1 MIDIDEDLLNGRL
14 GMRIWWEGRRRGGG
28 AGAGGSGEGENGE
41 EVRGRRWG
49 GENEE
54 GREKVSIYIEGRRG
68 RSWLE
73 MVGDEVTE
81 DEEKEALV
89 LEQE

>member
-1 MIDIDEDLLNGRL
+1 M
-14 GMRIWWEGRRRGGG
+14 
-28 AGAGGSGEGENGE
+28 
-41 EVRGRRWG
+41 RGRRWG